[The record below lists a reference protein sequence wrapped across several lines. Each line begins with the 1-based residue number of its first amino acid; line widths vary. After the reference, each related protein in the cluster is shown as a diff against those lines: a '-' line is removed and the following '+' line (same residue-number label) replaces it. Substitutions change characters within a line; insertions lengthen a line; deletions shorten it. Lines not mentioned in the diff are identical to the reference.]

1 MSQILREEHK
11 KEMDE
16 LLKLQTEQNMQVFND
31 LQDIDVKDCNQKASQ
46 TSRNRTPPSKMI
58 LKNNFLR
65 TFVNID
71 TADRPFTSNNQNEF
85 GYTSDSWRKNQSIRP
100 MTEQLVFR
108 TKQKREQLIPNVE
121 EISVNLNQ
129 HKFGSKPYGAGGTP
143 LNRQENNNSPTT
155 LGDRF
160 VHSLRIK
167 TGGIESPRIPAENLR
182 PATKTSVRNY
192 SQSIGLRSDSVK
204 SLIHEEIAFLKNERA
219 VSRGIENP
227 KGVNLQPSQQGFP
240 QRKIQIFYDTQG
252 EIKKPNIGL
261 TLPHTTS
268 NAHNH
273 NSSKGFS
280 FNPQKK
286 SVIGHSQKSSVQVDK
301 SKPLVHINPKVD
313 NSAIRSL
320 TRNSLTQ
327 KHSTKGMSQTTNSPS
342 RWSPEVN
349 ETKKAHKPSHYVTKL
364 ISVNNKQDNARSGL
378 LPLMSSDLEFNQH
391 PPVNAILKNSFGN
404 KYWRN
409 NFN

>member
-31 LQDIDVKDCNQKASQ
+31 LQDIDVKDSNQKASL

-71 TADRPFTSNNQNEF
+71 TADRPFTSNNQNDF
-85 GYTSDSWRKNQSIRP
+85 GYTTDSWRKTQSIRP
-100 MTEQLVFR
+100 VTEQLVFR

-121 EISVNLNQ
+121 EISINLNL
-129 HKFGSKPYGAGGTP
+129 HKFGSKPMGAGETL

-155 LGDRF
+155 LGERYVYD
-160 VHSLRIK
+160 LRIK
-167 TGGIESPRIPAENLR
+167 TGLLESPRVTTANQNLR
-182 PATKTSVRNY
+182 PVTKGSVRNY
-192 SQSIGLRSDSVK
+192 SQSIGVRSESVK
-204 SLIHEEIAFLKNERA
+204 GLIHEEIEFLKNERNL
-219 VSRGIENP
+219 GKNYEN
-227 KGVNLQPSQQGFP
+227 GNTVNLQPSQQGFP
-240 QRKIQIFYDTQG
+240 QRKIQIFYDTQS
-252 EIKKPNIGL
+252 ELKKPNIGL
-261 TLPHTTS
+261 SLPRTTS
-268 NAHNH
+268 NA

-280 FNPQKK
+280 FNPAKTGAF
-286 SVIGHSQKSSVQVDK
+286 GHSQKPSKVDK

-313 NSAIRSL
+313 NSAMRSL
-320 TRNSLTQ
+320 TRNSQTQ
-327 KHSTKGMSQTTNSPS
+327 KHSTKIMSHTTSSPS
-342 RWSPEVN
+342 TWSPEAN
-349 ETKKAHKPSHYVTKL
+349 ENKKVHKQGHYVTKL

-378 LPLMSSDLEFNQH
+378 LPLMSGDLEFNQQ
-391 PPVNAILKNSFGN
+391 PPVHAILKNSFGN